1 MVWGGCTADSDGK
14 IDRFISP
21 VGNEAAPVLPLHEL
35 RSGQPYLLAMFLT
48 GVYQE
53 VSTRCPGHC
62 MRCSVAS
69 SSFFCLG
76 WRCLPGWLF
85 GSCNGSAG
93 LEQMAA
99 ICELLSYR

>member
-1 MVWGGCTADSDGK
+1 MCSADSDGK

-53 VSTRCPGHC
+53 VSTCCP
-62 MRCSVAS
+62 
-69 SSFFCLG
+69 
-76 WRCLPGWLF
+76 
-85 GSCNGSAG
+85 
-93 LEQMAA
+93 
-99 ICELLSYR
+99 ELL